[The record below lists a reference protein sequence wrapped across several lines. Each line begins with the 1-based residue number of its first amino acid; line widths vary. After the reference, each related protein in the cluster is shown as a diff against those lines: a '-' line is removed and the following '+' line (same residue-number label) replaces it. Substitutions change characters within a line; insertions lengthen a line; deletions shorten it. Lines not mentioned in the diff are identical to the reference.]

1 MLAESFMD
9 QGAIVAEG
17 GPREVPRAD
26 LLTTVDDQPLV
37 VVGHPFRDW
46 PLIVTANDQRPHQ

>member
-1 MLAESFMD
+1 MD

-26 LLTTVDDQPLV
+26 LLTTVYDQPLV
-37 VVGHPFRDW
+37 VVGRPFRDW
-46 PLIVTANDQRPHQ
+46 PLVLTANDPRPT

>member
-1 MLAESFMD
+1 MLTESFMD

-26 LLTTVDDQPLV
+26 LLTTVYDQPLV
-37 VVGHPFRDW
+37 VVVRPFRDW
-46 PLIVTANDQRPHQ
+46 PLVLTANDPRPT